1 VAGHEC
7 SVRMR
12 RIDQHIDVLGG
23 KIVGEPLRAA
33 EAADAKLNRDSRRRT
48 SATGERQRHS
58 DPDMRGK
65 PLRQL
70 TRFRRAAQNED
81 AHAS

>member
-1 VAGHEC
+1 
-7 SVRMR
+7 
-12 RIDQHIDVLGG
+12 VLGG
-23 KIVGEPLRAA
+23 KIVGEPLRAP
-33 EAADAKLNRDSRRRT
+33 EAADGKLNRDSRRRIG
-48 SATGERQRHS
+48 AAGERQRHS
-58 DPDMRGK
+58 DPGMRGE